1 MKEDDVEAIPS
12 NRRFRAGASL
22 LDIRNR
28 LPPMLSRGPQQN
40 RRRRAMKGF
49 VTILAVVLAVGFT
62 APTPKSQSACEQAGM
77 KWDSTASAPKVKYNS
92 AFA

>member
-1 MKEDDVEAIPS
+1 LKEDDVEAIPS
-12 NRRFRAGASL
+12 DRRFGAGASL

-28 LPPMLSRGPQQN
+28 LRRGPQQN

-49 VTILAVVLAVGFT
+49 VTILALILAVGLT
-62 APTPKSQSACEQAGM
+62 APNPKSQSACEKAGM
-77 KWDSTASAPKVKYNS
+77 KWDSTASAPKLKCNS